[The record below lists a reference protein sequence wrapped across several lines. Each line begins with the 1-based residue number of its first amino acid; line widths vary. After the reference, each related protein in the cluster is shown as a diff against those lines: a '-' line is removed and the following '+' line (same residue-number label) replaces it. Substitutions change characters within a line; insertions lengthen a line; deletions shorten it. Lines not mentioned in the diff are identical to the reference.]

1 MIKVMSILFVSFIL
15 LIFIFATL
23 VSFIPTLMILNHV
36 INWLAI
42 GLMLIG
48 ILLIL
53 TLIIDRLKDQKKEG
67 DDYKRY

>member
-1 MIKVMSILFVSFIL
+1 MIKAMSILFVSFIL
-15 LIFIFATL
+15 LIFIFAML
-23 VSFIPTLMILNHV
+23 ISFIPTLMVLNHV

-53 TLIIDRLKDQKKEG
+53 ALIIDRIKDQKKEG